1 MQFIPLAERVRPQT
15 IDDIVGQT
23 HLLGEK
29 APIRQALLAKKLPSI
44 IFWGPPGVGKTTIAR
59 ILAKECG
66 FPFKTLSAVTAGVKE
81 VRAVIDETKLFGT
94 IILFIDEIHRFNKS
108 QQDSLLG
115 AIESGKIILIG
126 ATTENPSFEVN
137 NALLSRCQVYTLN
150 PLTKEELNQIIINA
164 FLKDDYLKK
173 YDQIKFNYYK
183 LIEFS
188 GQDARKLLNGLESL
202 ISNSENKTSISDEEM
217 AEILQDNSL
226 QFDKDGEYHYDVISA
241 FIKSIRGS
249 DPQAAIYY
257 LARMIAGGE
266 KPDFVARRLVILASE
281 DIGMANPNA
290 LLYANA
296 CMQSVKMIGMP
307 ESRIILSN
315 CTIYLATSPK
325 SNSTYM
331 AIDNA
336 LAFVKKTGN
345 LPIPLQLRNSP
356 TPLMKDLGYG
366 QNYQYAHNYKNNF
379 VFTELM
385 PTEISNQV
393 FYYPASNTKESEI
406 KKSLLFNWKNK
417 YNLEPKSND

>member
-150 PLTKEELNQIIINA
+150 PLTKEELNQIILNA
-164 FLKDDYLKK
+164 FLKDDYLRKFN
-173 YDQIKFNYYK
+173 QIKFNSYK

-217 AEILQDNSL
+217 AEILQDSSL

-356 TPLMKDLGYG
+356 TPLMRDLGYG
-366 QNYQYAHNYKNNF
+366 QNYQYAHNYENNF
-379 VFTELM
+379 VFSELM

-393 FYYPASNTKESEI
+393 FYYPASNTKELEI

-417 YNLEPKSND
+417 YNLGPKSND

>member
-366 QNYQYAHNYKNNF
+366 QNYQYAHNYENNF

>member
-331 AIDNA
+331 AIDSA

-366 QNYQYAHNYKNNF
+366 QNYQYAHNYDNNF